1 MFHVKHK
8 RKEHTIAVIG
18 AGHAGCEAAWAA
30 ANMGERVLLITGNF
44 DTIGQMS
51 CNPSIGGVAKGQL
64 VREID
69 ALGGLIGRAADM
81 ASIQFRML
89 NTSKGPA
96 VRSPRSQSD
105 RRLYVKAMRSLIE
118 SHPRITLY
126 AATVSAITVKSGR
139 VSSVETTEGDSFGVK
154 AVILAAGTFLDGLI
168 RIGERSTPAGRA
180 GDPSSRELAEC
191 LKGLKLPLLRFKT
204 GTPPRIDGRTVD
216 YSAMVEQTGDG
227 TDYRFS
233 HFYHCDPLPQ
243 RSCWHT
249 HTTGA
254 TRELVLD
261 NLKLSSLYGGY
272 IKGRGPRYCPS
283 IEDKYVKFP
292 QRKIQHLFLEPEGLD
307 TCEIYLNG
315 FSNSLPL
322 EIQQQML
329 HSVEGLEKAVM
340 LKPAYAIEYDCYDP
354 RELHPTL
361 ESRRYAGLYLAGQ
374 VNGTSGYEE
383 AAAQGLAA
391 GINAARKVQDNE
403 PVTFS
408 RAESY
413 LGVLIDDIVTQGVDE
428 PYRLFS
434 SRAEFRL
441 SLRQDNADLRLS
453 PLAHKLGLITDE
465 QFDRVEGKRVR
476 VQQCLEDFRAT
487 RVSPERIN
495 PYFRQVGSAETEAS
509 LTLEKILKRPEV
521 TLQGLLEHLEKV
533 GLGAKY
539 STEDR
544 DVLTQV
550 EVEIKYEGYMARER
564 AKIEEM
570 KKVEG
575 VRIPERLDFSKIET
589 ISTESRERLSRHR
602 PSTLGQA
609 ARIPG
614 IRAADI
620 TALIVEL
627 GRARQKENAKKPA

>member
-1 MFHVKHK
+1 LFHVKHMREK
-8 RKEHTIAVIG
+8 HTIAVIG

-30 ANMGERVLLITGNF
+30 ANLGERVLLITGNF

-126 AATVSAITVKSGR
+126 AAMASTITVKGSR
-139 VSSVETTEGDSFGVK
+139 VRSVETAEGNSFEVK

-180 GDPSSRELAEC
+180 GDPSSRELARC
-191 LKGLKLPLLRFKT
+191 LKGLKLPVLRFKT

-216 YSAMVEQTGDG
+216 YSTMVEQPGDG
-227 TDYRFS
+227 TAYRFS
-233 HFYHCDPLPQ
+233 HFYQCDPLPQ

-249 HTTGA
+249 RTTET
-254 TRELVLD
+254 TRELVLG
-261 NLKLSSLYGGY
+261 NLKRSSLYGGY

-322 EIQQQML
+322 EIQEQML

-391 GINAARKVQDNE
+391 GINAACGVQGNE

-465 QFDRVEGKRVR
+465 QFARVESKRVR
-476 VQQCLEDFRAT
+476 VQECLESFRRT
-487 RVSPERIN
+487 RVAPERIS

-521 TLQGLLEHLEKV
+521 TLEGLLKHLEKD
-533 GLGAKY
+533 GLGQKY
-539 STEDR
+539 LAEDS

-564 AKIEEM
+564 VKIEEM

-589 ISTESRERLSRHR
+589 ISTESRERLTRHR
-602 PSTLGQA
+602 PDTLGQA

-627 GRARQKENAKKPA
+627 SKARQKEKAEKAG

>member
-1 MFHVKHK
+1 MQEKHS
-8 RKEHTIAVIG
+8 IAVIG

-30 ANMGERVLLITGNF
+30 ATLGERVLLITGNF

-69 ALGGLIGRAADM
+69 ACGGLMARAADM

-96 VRSPRSQSD
+96 ARSPRSQSD

-126 AATVSAITVKSGR
+126 EAMVSRITVKGGR
-139 VSSVETTEGDSFGVK
+139 VRSVETVERDSFEID

-168 RIGERSTPAGRA
+168 RIGEHSIPAGRA
-180 GDPSSRELAEC
+180 GDPPSKELAEC
-191 LKGLKLPLLRFKT
+191 LRALELPVLRFKT

-216 YSAMVEQTGDG
+216 YSAMIEQPGDG
-227 TDYRFS
+227 TGYRFS
-233 HFYHCDPLPQ
+233 HFYLCEPLPQ
-243 RSCWHT
+243 QSCWHT
-249 HTTGA
+249 STTET
-254 TRELVLD
+254 TRELVLG
-261 NLKLSSLYGGY
+261 NLKRSSLYGGY

-292 QRKIQHLFLEPEGLD
+292 ERKIQHLFLEPEGLD
-307 TCEIYLNG
+307 TSEIYLNG

-322 EIQQQML
+322 EVQEQMM

-354 RELHPTL
+354 RELHLSL
-361 ESRRYAGLYLAGQ
+361 ESRCYSGLYLAGQ

-383 AAAQGLAA
+383 AAAQGLVA
-391 GINAARKVQDNE
+391 GINAACRVQGKE

-408 RAESY
+408 RAQSY
-413 LGVLIDDIVTQGVDE
+413 VGVLIDDIVTQGVDE

-465 QFDRVEGKRVR
+465 QFAQVESKRSR
-476 VQQCLEDFRAT
+476 VQKWLESFRST
-487 RVSPERIN
+487 RIGPERIN
-495 PYFRQVGSAETEAS
+495 PYFRKVGSAQTEAS

-521 TLQGLLEHLEKV
+521 TLEGLLKHLEKD
-533 GLGAKY
+533 GQDERY
-539 STEDR
+539 STGDP

-570 KKVEG
+570 RKVEG
-575 VRIPERLDFSKIET
+575 VRIPQWLDFSKIAT
-589 ISTESRERLSRHR
+589 ISTESRERLARHR
-602 PSTLGQA
+602 PATLGQA
-609 ARIPG
+609 TRIPG
-614 IRAADI
+614 IRSADI

-627 GRARQKENAKKPA
+627 SKARKKENAVKQVK

>member
-1 MFHVKHK
+1 MQEKYS
-8 RKEHTIAVIG
+8 IAVIG

-30 ANMGERVLLITGNF
+30 ATLGERVLLITENF

-69 ALGGLIGRAADM
+69 ALGGLMGRSADM

-96 VRSPRSQSD
+96 ARSPRSQSD

-118 SHPRITLY
+118 SHPMITLY
-126 AATVSAITVKSGR
+126 QAMVSGIIVKNHR
-139 VSSVETTEGDSFGVK
+139 VRSVETAEGDSFEVD

-168 RIGERSTPAGRA
+168 RIGEHSIPAGRA
-180 GDPSSRELAEC
+180 GDPCSKELAEC
-191 LKGLKLPLLRFKT
+191 LRQLELPVLRFKT

-216 YSAMVEQTGDG
+216 YSAMVEQPGDG
-227 TDYRFS
+227 AGYRFS
-233 HFYHCDPLPQ
+233 HFYLCEPLPQ

-249 HTTGA
+249 STTET
-254 TRELVLD
+254 TRELVLG
-261 NLKLSSLYGGY
+261 NLKRSSLYGGY

-292 QRKIQHLFLEPEGLD
+292 ERKIQHLFLEPEGLD
-307 TCEIYLNG
+307 TSEIYLNG

-322 EIQQQML
+322 EVQEQMM

-354 RELHPTL
+354 RELHLSL
-361 ESRRYAGLYLAGQ
+361 ESRRYSGLYLAGQ

-383 AAAQGLAA
+383 AAAQGLVA
-391 GINAARKVQDNE
+391 GINAACRVQGKE

-408 RAESY
+408 RAQSY
-413 LGVLIDDIVTQGVDE
+413 VGVLIDDIVTQGVDE

-453 PLAHKLGLITDE
+453 PLAHKLGLITHE
-465 QFDRVEGKRVR
+465 QFARVESKRSRVR
-476 VQQCLEDFRAT
+476 EWLESFRRT
-487 RVSPERIN
+487 RISPERIN
-495 PYFRQVGSAETEAS
+495 PYFRKVGSAQTEAS

-521 TLQGLLEHLEKV
+521 ILEGLLKHLEKD
-533 GLGAKY
+533 GKDERY
-539 STEDR
+539 STGDP

-564 AKIEEM
+564 AKIEET

-575 VRIPERLDFSKIET
+575 VRIPQWLDFSKIAT
-589 ISTESRERLSRHR
+589 ISTESRERLTRHR
-602 PSTLGQA
+602 PATLGQA
-609 ARIPG
+609 TRIPG
-614 IRAADI
+614 IRSADI
-620 TALIVEL
+620 TALMVEL
-627 GRARQKENAKKPA
+627 SRARKKEKAVKQVE

>member
-1 MFHVKHK
+1 MSGKHS
-8 RKEHTIAVIG
+8 IAVIG

-30 ANMGERVLLITGNF
+30 AGLGERVLLITGNF

-89 NTSKGPA
+89 NMSKGPA

-105 RRLYVKAMRSLIE
+105 RRLYVRAMRSLIE

-126 AATVSAITVKSGR
+126 GAMASAITVKSGR
-139 VSSVETTEGDSFGVK
+139 VRSVETAEGNSFEVK

-168 RIGERSTPAGRA
+168 RIGERSIPAGRA
-180 GDPSSRELAEC
+180 GDPASKELAEC
-191 LKGLKLPLLRFKT
+191 LKGLKLPVLRFKT

-216 YSAMVEQTGDG
+216 YSSMVEQPGDG
-227 TDYRFS
+227 TEYWFS
-233 HFYHCDPLPQ
+233 HFYRCEALPQ

-249 HTTGA
+249 CTTGT

-261 NLKLSSLYGGY
+261 NLKRSSLYGGY

-307 TCEIYLNG
+307 TYEIYLNG

-322 EIQQQML
+322 EIQEKML

-361 ESRRYAGLYLAGQ
+361 ESRLYAGLYLAGQ

-383 AAAQGLAA
+383 AAAQGLVA
-391 GINAARKVQDNE
+391 GINAACRVQGTE
-403 PVTFS
+403 PVIFS

-453 PLAHKLGLITDE
+453 PLAHRLGLITDE
-465 QFDRVEGKRVR
+465 QFARVESKSARVR
-476 VQQCLEDFRAT
+476 QWLEDFRSI
-487 RVSPERIN
+487 RISPERIN
-495 PYFRQVGSAETEAS
+495 PYLRKVGSAWTEAS

-521 TLQGLLEHLEKV
+521 SLEGLLKHLQKNGQAE
-533 GLGAKY
+533 KY

-564 AKIEEM
+564 TKIEEM

-575 VRIPERLDFSKIET
+575 VRIPERLDFSKIGT
-589 ISTESRERLSRHR
+589 ISTESRERLTRHR
-602 PSTLGQA
+602 PATLGQA

-627 GRARQKENAKKPA
+627 SRARQKENAEKTEG